1 MRDKITGLFHCPC
14 GAPSHAFQDGQRMF
28 RLCSRR
34 VHPRTNDDVAKPTD
48 NGRDESIEEEDD
60 DEDEDDDDEDDDEEE
75 DPGESRGKKRRKV
88 GILDMCGC
96 QRILTP
102 ITEAKEIIRQP
113 FPRLGGRCR

>member
-1 MRDKITGLFHCPC
+1 MP
-14 GAPSHAFQDGQRMF
+14 
-28 RLCSRR
+28 
-34 VHPRTNDDVAKPTD
+34 DDDLAD
-48 NGRDESIEEEDD
+48 FAHLQNEDEEVMIPEESQLNEDDDEDEEEEEDED
-60 DEDEDDDDEDDDEEE
+60 EEDEDDDDEDDDEEE